1 MLWQV
6 GGVVDSVVELGSSSV
21 GLVVYR
27 REERGR
33 NSKYNANISMTMRDM
48 TMRGARG
55 ALTRYEVIPVKGEN
69 ILESIPSVS
78 HFRAEE
84 PEGESCGFDRLGGCG
99 GRTDCV
105 SEFVSSF

>member
-27 REERGR
+27 REEGGR

-48 TMRGARG
+48 TMSGARG
-55 ALTRYEVIPVKGEN
+55 VLTRQQVVSVKGGIREVFPMFRVFGQTDRRGKVAS
-69 ILESIPSVS
+69 SI
-78 HFRAEE
+78 
-84 PEGESCGFDRLGGCG
+84 G
-99 GRTDCV
+99 
-105 SEFVSSF
+105 

>member
-27 REERGR
+27 REEGGR

-48 TMRGARG
+48 TVSGARG
-55 ALTRYEVIPVKGEN
+55 ALTRQ
-69 ILESIPSVS
+69 
-78 HFRAEE
+78 
-84 PEGESCGFDRLGGCG
+84 
-99 GRTDCV
+99 
-105 SEFVSSF
+105 